1 MFVFKIVLR
10 YDSNRH
16 EDIAVQLP
24 SLLCPMSMTK
34 LVFKNISTLEPTVKN
49 FLMQLAMAHKLFK
62 GI

>member
-16 EDIAVQLP
+16 EDIAVQFH

-34 LVFKNISTLEPTVKN
+34 LVFKNISTLEPTIKN
-49 FLMQLAMAHKLFK
+49 FLMQLAMTHKLFK